1 MPGMTAISERRR
13 HAGLQWPRRAC
24 SRAWIWPVL
33 VLLAACGT
41 TQFEAQ
47 TVIPTPLIT
56 QIPIVV
62 GVYIT
67 PEFREQV
74 HREERDGGD
83 IAIAVGKAQTDGFL
97 RLLNAMFIRVV
108 PVSSVAAGAATD
120 PEMRGVLE
128 PVLEEFSFIT
138 PADTGT
144 SLYAVSLKYR
154 VNAYRPSGE
163 LIDSWTFTGYGAEP
177 SMGLPTQ
184 GKPALQRATAHAM
197 RDAGTKLAVEF
208 REQAIVRGL
217 IESGAATVPA
227 PAPPPAPEIQPVP

>member
-1 MPGMTAISERRR
+1 MSEINEDQIPGR
-13 HAGLQWPRRAC
+13 PRRSRRAV
-24 SRAWIWPVL
+24 SRAGAAA
-33 VLLAACGT
+33 LLALLGACGT

-47 TVIPTPLIT
+47 TVIPAPLIT

-62 GVYIT
+62 GVHIT
-67 PEFREQV
+67 PEFRNQV

-83 IAIAVGKAQTDGFL
+83 IEIAVGKAQTDGFL
-97 RLLNAMFIRVV
+97 RLLTAMFTRAV
-108 PVSSVAAGAATD
+108 PVPSVAEGAAID
-120 PEMRGVLE
+120 PGMRGVFE

-154 VNAYRPSGE
+154 VNAYRLSGE
-163 LIDSWTFTGYGAEP
+163 LIDSWTFTGYGAVP

-184 GKPALQRATAHAM
+184 GKPALQRATALAM

-217 IESGAATVPA
+217 IDAGA
-227 PAPPPAPEIQPVP
+227 PAIVAPELQPVP

>member
-1 MPGMTAISERRR
+1 MARMTPTSERHRQDPLQR
-13 HAGLQWPRRAC
+13 PSHAW
-24 SRAWIWPVL
+24 SRAWVAPVL
-33 VLLAACGT
+33 LLLTACGT

-47 TVIPTPLIT
+47 TVIPPPLIT
-56 QIPIVV
+56 QIPVVV
-62 GVYIT
+62 GVHIT
-67 PEFREQV
+67 PEFRDQV

-83 IAIAVGKAQTDGFL
+83 VEIAVGKAQTAGFL
-97 RLLNAMFIRVV
+97 RLLTAMFTRVV
-108 PVSSVAAGAATD
+108 QVPSVAGGAAID
-120 PEMRGVLE
+120 PQMRGVLE

-138 PADTGT
+138 PSDTGT

-177 SMGLPTQ
+177 SLGLPTQ
-184 GKPALQRATAHAM
+184 GKPALQRATALAM

-217 IESGAATVPA
+217 IEAGAPATV
-227 PAPPPAPEIQPVP
+227 APELQPVP

>member
-1 MPGMTAISERRR
+1 
-13 HAGLQWPRRAC
+13 
-24 SRAWIWPVL
+24 
-33 VLLAACGT
+33 LLALLGACGT

-47 TVIPTPLIT
+47 TVIPAPLIT

-67 PEFREQV
+67 PEFRNQV

-83 IAIAVGKAQTDGFL
+83 IEIAVGKAQTDGFL
-97 RLLNAMFIRVV
+97 RLLTAMFTRAV
-108 PVSSVAAGAATD
+108 PVPSVAEGAAID
-120 PEMRGVLE
+120 PEMRGVFE

-154 VNAYRPSGE
+154 VNAYRLSGE

-184 GKPALQRATAHAM
+184 GKPALQRATALAM

-217 IESGAATVPA
+217 IEAGA
-227 PAPPPAPEIQPVP
+227 PATAAPELQPGP

>member
-1 MPGMTAISERRR
+1 MPTMSELNEDQRPGLRRR
-13 HAGLQWPRRAC
+13 PRRAA
-24 SRAWIWPVL
+24 SRAGVAA
-33 VLLAACGT
+33 LLALLGACGT

-47 TVIPTPLIT
+47 TVIPAPLIT

-62 GVYIT
+62 GVHIT
-67 PEFREQV
+67 PEFRNQV

-83 IAIAVGKAQTDGFL
+83 IEIAVGKAQTDGFL
-97 RLLNAMFIRVV
+97 RLLTAMFTRALPV
-108 PVSSVAAGAATD
+108 PSVAEGAASD

-154 VNAYRPSGE
+154 VNAYRLSGE

-177 SMGLPTQ
+177 SPGLPTQ
-184 GKPALQRATAHAM
+184 GKPALQRATALAM

-217 IESGAATVPA
+217 IDAEAPAIRAPELQPA
-227 PAPPPAPEIQPVP
+227 P

>member
-1 MPGMTAISERRR
+1 MSELNEDQRPEPRRR
-13 HAGLQWPRRAC
+13 ARRAT
-24 SRAWIWPVL
+24 SRAGAAA
-33 VLLAACGT
+33 LLALLGGCGT

-47 TVIPTPLIT
+47 TVIPAPLIT

-62 GVYIT
+62 GVHIT
-67 PEFREQV
+67 PEFRNQV

-83 IAIAVGKAQTDGFL
+83 IEIAVGKAQTDGFL
-97 RLLNAMFIRVV
+97 RLLTAMFTRAV
-108 PVSSVAAGAATD
+108 PVPSVAEGVAID
-120 PEMRGVLE
+120 PEMRGVFE

-138 PADTGT
+138 PSDTGT

-184 GKPALQRATAHAM
+184 GKPALQRATALAM

-217 IESGAATVPA
+217 IEAGA
-227 PAPPPAPEIQPVP
+227 PAIRAPELQPVP

>member
-1 MPGMTAISERRR
+1 
-13 HAGLQWPRRAC
+13 
-24 SRAWIWPVL
+24 VL
-33 VLLAACGT
+33 ALLAACGT

-47 TVIPTPLIT
+47 TVIPAPLIT

-62 GVYIT
+62 GVHIT

-74 HREERDGGD
+74 HREERNGGD
-83 IAIAVGKAQTDGFL
+83 IQVAVGKAQTDGFM
-97 RLLNAMFIRVV
+97 RLLTAMFTRVV
-108 PVSSVAAGAATD
+108 PVPSVAAGAATD
-120 PEMRGVLE
+120 PEIRGVLE

-138 PADTGT
+138 PSDTGT

-163 LIDSWTFTGYGAEP
+163 LIDSWTFTGYGAE
-177 SMGLPTQ
+177 SAMGLPTQ
-184 GKPALQRATAHAM
+184 GKPALQRATALAM

-217 IESGAATVPA
+217 IESGAPMV
-227 PAPPPAPEIQPVP
+227 PAPEIQPVP

>member
-1 MPGMTAISERRR
+1 MPAMSEANEDQRHRRTR
-13 HAGLQWPRRAC
+13 WLRRPF
-24 SRAWIWPVL
+24 SRAWAVP
-33 VLLAACGT
+33 LLALLGACGT

-47 TVIPTPLIT
+47 TVIPPPLIT
-56 QIPIVV
+56 QIPVVV
-62 GVYIT
+62 GVHIT
-67 PEFREQV
+67 PEFRDQV

-83 IAIAVGKAQTDGFL
+83 IEIAVGKAQTAGFL
-97 RLLNAMFIRVV
+97 RLLTAMFTRAV
-108 PVSSVAAGAATD
+108 PVPSVAEGAAID

-177 SMGLPTQ
+177 SLGLPTQ
-184 GKPALQRATAHAM
+184 GKPALQRATALAM

-217 IESGAATVPA
+217 IEAEAPATV
-227 PAPPPAPEIQPVP
+227 APELQPVP

>member
-1 MPGMTAISERRR
+1 MPTMSELNEESRPGRLRRV
-13 HAGLQWPRRAC
+13 RRAA
-24 SRAWIWPVL
+24 SRAGVAT
-33 VLLAACGT
+33 LLALLGACGT

-47 TVIPTPLIT
+47 TVIPAPLIT

-62 GVYIT
+62 GVHIT
-67 PEFREQV
+67 PEFRDQV
-74 HREERDGGD
+74 HREDRDGGD
-83 IAIAVGKAQTDGFL
+83 IEIAVGKAQTAGFL
-97 RLLNAMFIRVV
+97 RLLTAMFTRAV
-108 PVSSVAAGAATD
+108 PVPSVAEGAAID
-120 PEMRGVLE
+120 PEMRGVFE

-154 VNAYRPSGE
+154 VNAYRLSGE

-184 GKPALQRATAHAM
+184 GKAALQRATALAM

-217 IESGAATVPA
+217 IEAEA
-227 PAPPPAPEIQPVP
+227 PAISAPELQPVP